1 MPRDDWRLGGR
12 AVRKWDRALL
22 GTWCISVV
30 AGVVAALAVA
40 RWVRPVDG
48 ILVQAPLWV
57 GLAVATVLALGRA
70 RPAGLLR
77 VRFSDLIWGVG
88 LGLGLR
94 AVQGVLSG
102 SALLPFPRWGAD
114 AVWQTPKWWMTEI
127 LPPLIVGP
135 LLEEFAFR
143 AVLLVAVFEVLRRSV
158 GSLAA
163 GVTALLVS
171 TGAFVCLHAA
181 FSPLTLLD
189 GLQLFA
195 VGAACALLVLL
206 TGRVWG
212 AVFLHVVYN
221 ATFLAL
227 MTVGAVLAAPGRSA

>member
-1 MPRDDWRLGGR
+1 M
-12 AVRKWDRALL
+12 L

-40 RWVRPVDG
+40 RWVPPVDG
-48 ILVQAPLWV
+48 ILVQVPLWV
-57 GLAVATVLALGRA
+57 GLAVATVVALRRA

-77 VRFSDLIWGVG
+77 LRLSDVVWGVG

-94 AVQGVLSG
+94 TLQGMLSG
-102 SALLPFPRWGAD
+102 SASLPFPRWGAG
-114 AVWQTPKWWMTEI
+114 AIWQTPKGWMAEI
-127 LPPLIVGP
+127 LAPLIVGP
-135 LLEEFAFR
+135 LVEEFAFR
-143 AVLLVAVFEVLRRSV
+143 AVLLVAVFEMLRRSG
-158 GSLAA
+158 GSMAA
-163 GVTALLVS
+163 GVTALFVS

-181 FSPLTLLD
+181 FSPLTLLA

-212 AVFLHVVYN
+212 AVFLHVFYN

-227 MTVGAVLAAPGRSA
+227 MTVGAVLAAPGSSA